1 MRAGWMA
8 CLLVLALAAAS
19 GCGSSDEGDGGGGGG
34 FSERDRQA
42 AQEFSDLKAT
52 SPALESLSDG
62 LLYYARH
69 YRLTR
74 ARSTLRKLRRSA
86 KRFRRLVPKFDD
98 PRARSAMTDF
108 ADGSAGVAS
117 AYAKVVGFIAQAPS
131 SLRRLYG
138 SRKRLAA
145 TRRRIYVT
153 VRELDASIDETN
165 AADRRLSNL
174 EAPS

>member
-1 MRAGWMA
+1 MRAGWTA

-19 GCGSSDEGDGGGGGG
+19 GCGSSDEAAEAGGG
-34 FSERDRQA
+34 FTERDRQA
-42 AQEFSDLKAT
+42 ARDFSDLKAS

-62 LLYYARH
+62 ILYYARH
-69 YRLTR
+69 FRLTR

-86 KRFRRLVPKFDD
+86 RRFRRLVPKFDD
-98 PRARSAMTDF
+98 ARARSAMTDF

-117 AYAKVVGFIAQAPS
+117 AYAKVVGFIAQAPYS
-131 SLRRLYG
+131 VRRLYG

-145 TRRRIYVT
+145 VRRRIYVM